1 MSLNKCGLLVTTT
14 FLAIA
19 FLAVPDQGWA
29 GKLPQGV
36 TIDVLAKYPS
46 KTPGVKEILFRKI
59 TIAPGAS
66 WSLTVPAQSVCQGTK
81 GVLEV
86 VNKTTGKT
94 TIFKSGERWSTIPGH
109 KVTLSAKGTE
119 AHEHLFYTMM
129 PKK

>member
-1 MSLNKCGLLVTTT
+1 MSLSKCGLLVTTT

-29 GKLPQGV
+29 GKLPKGV

-59 TIAPGAS
+59 TIQPGAS

-94 TIFKSGERWSTIPGH
+94 LIFKAGERWSTIPGH
-109 KVTLSAKGTE
+109 KVTLSAKGAE